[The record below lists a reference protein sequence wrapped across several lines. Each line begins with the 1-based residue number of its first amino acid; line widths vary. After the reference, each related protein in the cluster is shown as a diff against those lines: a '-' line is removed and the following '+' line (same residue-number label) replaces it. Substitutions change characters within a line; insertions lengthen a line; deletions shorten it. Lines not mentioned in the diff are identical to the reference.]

1 MPLFG
6 KRKRAD
12 TQGISNVLS
21 GASSSYVTKSRKAT
35 NPQTSTII
43 RKGSTVTSSP
53 TGKAYSG
60 FKSEPKAISIKVG
73 TPSLRVTN
81 KYEHADMTTGKV
93 VKRTTTPE
101 HATIHNEDPIKV
113 AARIKAQTEGKTSYP
128 HPTTGKHELS
138 GVSTSTIH
146 KRPGNVSVTTEN
158 KTVPTYS
165 TFNKLKVKEPA
176 SSHQGNNGPRRMVAG
191 GTVKGDHP
199 ANKYGAGTKKS
210 FVILKKKTKF

>member
-6 KRKRAD
+6 RKKKAD
-12 TQGISNVLS
+12 AQGISNVLS

-43 RKGSTVTSSP
+43 KKGSTVTSSP
-53 TGKAYSG
+53 TGKAISG
-60 FKSEPKAISIKVG
+60 FTKTPSSVSIKVG
-73 TPSLRVTN
+73 TPSLRVSN
-81 KYEHADMTTGKV
+81 KFEHADMTTGKV

-101 HATIHNEDPIKV
+101 HATIHKEDPAKV
-113 AARIKAQTEGKTSYP
+113 AARIKAQSQEKTSYP
-128 HPTTGKHELS
+128 DPKTGRAELS
-138 GVSTSTIH
+138 GISTSTI
-146 KRPGNVSVTTEN
+146 KKTPGSVSV
-158 KTVPTYS
+158 KTDYKSTPTYS

-176 SSHQGNNGPRRMVAG
+176 SGKQHHDGPRRMVAG